1 MIKEMVGLKCPNHDY
16 IRDNHHFM
24 YKEVYPGARPPDFV
38 TQKTC
43 IL

>member
-24 YKEVYPGARPPDFV
+24 YPYFRN
-38 TQKTC
+38 T
-43 IL
+43 II